1 MKGGDFARNVS
12 NNIMGEKIL
21 NLKIKDLVP
30 GMIIGKTIIDSKTGT
45 VLIKKGQKL
54 LPIDI
59 SRLKQYFEKNDEN
72 ISTIEESNIF
82 KFSTGEKYLPSKSSK
97 HVNKIINEETQQQAM
112 IVMENVMKDAALD
125 GNIDTKEVEGSIINI
140 IDNILENENAAINLL
155 NIKDFDDYTYTHSVN
170 VATVSIF
177 IGTKLGLSK
186 KDITDLGMG
195 AFLHDIGKIKIP
207 IEILNK
213 PGKLTDEEFK
223 IMKLH
228 PAYTYK
234 IIEEKSEVSNVVK
247 MIAAQHHE
255 KFDGTGYPFGL
266 KGDKINYLARIVA
279 IADVYDALTT
289 DRVYR
294 KAMLPYEA
302 MKIIISGSKTHFDD
316 SIVKVF
322 LQGLSLYPTGSAVI
336 LNTGETAVIKEVNEK
351 QIVRPVIVIIKDKW
365 GKKIIEPVK
374 VKLIDDKT
382 RYIVGAAKIDE

>member
-234 IIEEKSEVSNVVK
+234 IIEEKSEVSNV
-247 MIAAQHHE
+247 
-255 KFDGTGYPFGL
+255 
-266 KGDKINYLARIVA
+266 
-279 IADVYDALTT
+279 
-289 DRVYR
+289 DRKSV
-294 KAMLPYEA
+294 
-302 MKIIISGSKTHFDD
+302 
-316 SIVKVF
+316 V
-322 LQGLSLYPTGSAVI
+322 
-336 LNTGETAVIKEVNEK
+336 
-351 QIVRPVIVIIKDKW
+351 
-365 GKKIIEPVK
+365 
-374 VKLIDDKT
+374 
-382 RYIVGAAKIDE
+382 